1 MSVFCVTGG
10 TGFIGK
16 NLTHLLTAMG
26 HDVRILSRSNAHQP
40 IGKVSYFYLDLL
52 DSTADFS
59 EFLFEADVLINCAG
73 ELQDEAK
80 MSALH
85 IEAVARLID
94 AVKKT
99 FSLTKHPLHWVQ
111 LSSCGVYGAS
121 SHFKADK
128 TKIIVTESFP
138 ATPVGIYEI
147 TKLASE
153 NLVRRNMTGEHF
165 TYSILRPSNVFG
177 KNMPN
182 KSLFRLISAIK
193 SGYFFYLGRQEVI
206 STYVHVDDV
215 SRALLLLS
223 IDGRAPGEIYN
234 LSNSCSL
241 KSLVECISR
250 LFKKT
255 SAPVH
260 LPTRLVMSAWHFASV
275 VVRPW
280 RRLPSLNFLISSVS
294 YPATK
299 IKRDLDFTFSRAMPD
314 SISELIGANVK

>member
-16 NLTHLLTAMG
+16 NLTHLLTTMG
-26 HDVRILSRSNAHQP
+26 HHVRILSQSNAHQP
-40 IGKVSYFYLDLL
+40 SERVSYFHLDLL
-52 DSTADFS
+52 DTTADFS

-85 IEAVARLID
+85 IESVTHLINAVE
-94 AVKKT
+94 KT
-99 FSLTKHPLHWVQ
+99 VSLTKHPLHWVQ

-121 SHFKADK
+121 SHIKANK

-138 ATPVGIYEI
+138 ANPVGIYEI

-153 NLVRRNMTGEHF
+153 NLVRQNMAGEYL

-206 STYVHVDDV
+206 STYVNVDDV
-215 SRALLLLS
+215 SKALLLLS
-223 IDGRAPGEIYN
+223 IDGRARGEIYN
-234 LSNSCSL
+234 LSNNCSL

-250 LFKKT
+250 LLEKT
-255 SAPVH
+255 SASVH
-260 LPTRLVMSAWHFASV
+260 FPTRLVMSAWHFASIL
-275 VVRPW
+275 VRPW
-280 RRLPSLNFLISSVS
+280 FRLPGLNFLISSVS
-294 YPATK
+294 YPSTK
-299 IKRDLDFTFSRAMPD
+299 IKRDLGFTFSRAMPD
-314 SISELIGANVK
+314 SISELIEANVK

>member
-1 MSVFCVTGG
+1 MAIFCVTGG

-16 NLTHLLTAMG
+16 NLIHLLTTLG
-26 HDVRILSRSNAHQP
+26 HDVRILSRSQAHLST
-40 IGKVSYFYLDLL
+40 GRVNYYHLDLL
-52 DSTADFS
+52 DSATDFS
-59 EFLFEADVLINCAG
+59 DFLFEADVLIHCAG
-73 ELQDEAK
+73 EVENEAK

-85 IEAVARLID
+85 IGATVRLIEAV
-94 AVKKT
+94 KT
-99 FSLTKHPLHWVQ
+99 SVFLTGFPLHWVQ

-121 SHFKADK
+121 ANIEAV
-128 TKIIVTESFP
+128 TCIRVVTEDSP
-138 ATPVGIYEI
+138 AAPVGVYEI

-153 NLVRRNMTGEHF
+153 NIVRQNMTGELLTH
-165 TYSILRPSNVFG
+165 SILRPSNVFG

-182 KSLFRLISAIK
+182 QSLFRLISAIK

-223 IDGRAPGEIYN
+223 IDGRARGEIYN

-250 LFKKT
+250 LLKKT
-255 SAPVH
+255 STPVH
-260 LPTRLVMSAWHFASV
+260 LPTRLVMSAWHFASAL
-275 VVRPW
+275 VRPW

-294 YPATK
+294 YPGTK